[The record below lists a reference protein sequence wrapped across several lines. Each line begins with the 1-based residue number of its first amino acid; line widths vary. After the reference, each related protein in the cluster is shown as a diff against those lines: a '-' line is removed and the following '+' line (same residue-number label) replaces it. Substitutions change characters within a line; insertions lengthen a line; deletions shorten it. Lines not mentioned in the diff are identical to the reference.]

1 MDGDVDDSG
10 RDVAEL
16 LQIRPLGGQIGARKR
31 PDPRPPLARVAA
43 VLARA
48 AAYVLG
54 MLALAGVVAP
64 PAGAS
69 APYVEQFPPLLA
81 PWTRSVSTTAPLPE
95 YPRPELERSS
105 WSSLNG
111 RWEYEQGQQGE
122 APPFGLDLA
131 QTILVPFAPESPLSG
146 IGREDDWG
154 WYRRE
159 FTVPASWRGQHVQL
173 NFGAVSWQARV
184 YVNGKLAGSHVGDY
198 DSFSLDITSLLNAS
212 GPNELLVGYYDPVG
226 AAGEPVGK
234 QRSGIPRGIFHTPSS
249 GIWQTVWLE
258 PVSPEHVTAL
268 DLVPDLAGGRLT
280 VTAAVTGGAAGRV
293 VAQALAGSRVVAT
306 GSGRPGQA
314 FSIPIPDPHAWSPS
328 DPYLY
333 GLRLELLGARGQ
345 PLDQVESYFGMRSI
359 ALGRVGG
366 ATRILLNGQF
376 VFESGALD
384 QGYWPDGVYTP
395 SADEAIRADILAAK
409 NLGYNMLRE
418 HQKLEP
424 DRWYYWADKLGILV
438 WQDMPTMRAPG
449 GSPTPAEQSEFRRE
463 LAAIVEQRRSD
474 PSIVAWVPFNEGW
487 DQFDPSGVASEIK
500 RLDRSALVDSDSG
513 SANCCSGIEAP
524 NTDIRDTHLYTGPFS
539 VAADRRATVVGE
551 YGGVLAYPS
560 PAHRWPGVLTSLGSP
575 VEAWGPPPVEG
586 VIRAQYAELQQEM
599 RVRGLSA
606 AVFTE
611 LAGYEDE
618 LGIITYDRGAYTIPA
633 QFVRGL
639 NQTLIAASQRTS
651 NLSPQQPAVPP
662 GTTGLWTFGAGQ
674 GSVAYDGSGY
684 GHTLTLAGGASWSRD
699 STGSALRISGPG
711 QYALSAAPLIDT
723 SRSFTISA
731 WLNYGVAGESG
742 SAVTE
747 PGPDGSSFS
756 LGVETAPLGPGG
768 KPGAGG
774 LPGKGT
780 RWTFIVPNGSACTAA
795 QCGVRANMRYNDGRN
810 DPAPGRWHQVTAV
823 YDRGSATIRLYVDG
837 VPEDVEHVWGIPPE
851 TGPLV
856 VGAGT
861 GNYGPP
867 DTFIGSIQDLR
878 IYSRSLTPGEVW
890 QLYGAEPR

>member
-1 MDGDVDDSG
+1 
-10 RDVAEL
+10 
-16 LQIRPLGGQIGARKR
+16 
-31 PDPRPPLARVAA
+31 

-54 MLALAGVVAP
+54 MLALAGVLAP
-64 PAGAS
+64 PAAAT
-69 APYVEQFPPLLA
+69 APYVEQFPPLLT

-95 YPRPELERSS
+95 YPRPQLERSN
-105 WSSLNG
+105 WLSLNG
-111 RWEYEQGQQGE
+111 QWEYEQGQQGE
-122 APPFGLDLA
+122 APPFGRDLA

-146 IGREDDWG
+146 IEREDDWG
-154 WYRRE
+154 WYRRQ
-159 FTVPASWRGQHVQL
+159 FTVPASWHGQHVLL

-198 DSFSLDITSLLNAS
+198 DSFSLDITGLLNAS
-212 GPNELLVGYYDPVG
+212 GPNELVVGYYDPIG

-234 QRSGIPRGIFHTPSS
+234 QRSGVPRSIFHTPAS

-268 DLVPDLAGGRLT
+268 DLVPDLADGTLT
-280 VTAAVTGGAAGRV
+280 VTATVTGGSAGRV
-293 VAQALAGSRVVAT
+293 IASALAGNAVVAT
-306 GSGRPGQA
+306 GSGRPGRA
-314 FSIPIPDPHAWSPS
+314 FSIRIPVPHPWSPS

-333 GLRLELLGARGQ
+333 GLRLELVGARGQ
-345 PLDQVESYFGMRSI
+345 PPDQATSYFGMRSI

-376 VFESGALD
+376 VFETGALD

-438 WQDMPTMRAPG
+438 WQDMPSMRAPG
-449 GSPTPAEQSEFRRE
+449 TGPTAAEETEFRRE
-463 LAAIVEQRRSD
+463 LAAIVAQRRSD

-487 DQFDPSGVASEIK
+487 DQFDPSGLVSEIK
-500 RLDRSALVDSDSG
+500 GLDPSALVDSNSG
-513 SANCCSGIEAP
+513 SANCCSGIEAA
-524 NTDIRDTHLYTGPFS
+524 NTDVHDTHLYSGPFS
-539 VAADRRATVVGE
+539 VPADGRATVIGE
-551 YGGVLAYPS
+551 YGGVLAYP
-560 PAHRWPGVLTSLGSP
+560 PAAHRWPGVLTSLGSS
-575 VEAWGPPPVEG
+575 VQAWGAPPVESFL
-586 VIRAQYAELQQEM
+586 RAQYSELRQEM
-599 RVRGLSA
+599 RVRGLSG

-611 LAGYEDE
+611 LSGYEDE
-618 LGIITYDRGAYTIPA
+618 LGILTYDRAAYTISPPL
-633 QFVRGL
+633 VRSL
-639 NQTLIAASQRTS
+639 NASLIASSQRIS
-651 NLSPQQPAVPP
+651 DLSPQEPAIPP
-662 GTTGLWTFGAGQ
+662 GTTGLWTFDQNQ

-684 GHTLTLAGGASWSRD
+684 GHTLTLAGGAGWSQD
-699 STGSALRISGPG
+699 STGGALRISGPG
-711 QYALSAAPLIDT
+711 QYAFSAAPLIDT

-731 WLNYGVAGESG
+731 WLNYAAPGESG

-756 LGVETAPLGPGG
+756 LGVETAALGPGG

-780 RWTFIVPNGSACTAA
+780 RWTFIVPNGSKCTAA
-795 QCGVRANMRYNDGRN
+795 QCGVRANMRYNDGRG

-851 TGPLV
+851 TGPLL
-856 VGAGT
+856 VGAGA
-861 GNYGPP
+861 GNYGQA
-867 DTFIGSIQDLR
+867 DTFIGSIRGLR
-878 IYSRSLTPGEVW
+878 IYSRSLAPGEVW
-890 QLYGAEPR
+890 QLYGAGSR